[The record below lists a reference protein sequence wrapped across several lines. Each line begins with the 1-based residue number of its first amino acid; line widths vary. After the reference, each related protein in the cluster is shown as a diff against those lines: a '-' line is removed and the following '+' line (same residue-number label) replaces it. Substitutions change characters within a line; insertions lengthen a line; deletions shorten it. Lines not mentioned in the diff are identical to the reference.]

1 MWANFKTQA
10 FKPCDILR
18 RCYSSKNHTAE
29 ALFINKIK
37 QADLKRKQSAP
48 EWVKR
53 DESLRKRY
61 GQWNPT
67 RKLSRQQ
74 ITDIKNLK
82 VQYPG
87 MKTKQ
92 MADFFLISPESI
104 RRILKSKWEP
114 TDAEM
119 EDLKRR
125 TEKRKLFLKEK
136 KAAALESSHTPSTIP
151 GRAKNS
157 IGSYPKKHGARKN
170 SQKDNRKALNKPYT
184 RGVGDLI
191 E

>member
-1 MWANFKTQA
+1 MLKIAMWAS
-10 FKPCDILR
+10 FKPAAFRPWDFLR
-18 RCYSSKNHTAE
+18 RAYSSKNSTSD
-29 ALFINKIK
+29 ALFISRIK
-37 QADLKRKQSAP
+37 QADLKRKQIAP

-53 DESLRKRY
+53 EETLRKRY

-82 VQYPG
+82 GQYPG

-92 MADFFLISPESI
+92 LADFFLISPESI

-114 TDAEM
+114 TDEEM

-125 TEKRKLFLKEK
+125 TEKRKLFLQEK
-136 KAAALESSHTPSTIP
+136 KAAALENQQPTAAS
-151 GRAKNS
+151 GRT
-157 IGSYPKKHGARKN
+157 KKYHGKHKKGKGKT
-170 SQKDNRKALNKPYT
+170 SNKPYT
-184 RGVGDLI
+184 HGVGDFI
-191 E
+191 D